1 MAIPIKKCL
10 KCDVWILFGFDSP
23 SVRHFVQALT
33 FLSKGGSLMETIRWM
48 SLIIVLGLLGLTF
61 LGLAIKIV
69 RQYERGVVLRFGRLI
84 KTRQPGFNLIIPVV
98 DRMIKVDLRVVTMV
112 VEPQVVITKDNVT
125 IKVDAVVYFMV
136 MDPVKSV
143 IHVADYTKATSQI
156 ALTTLRSVL
165 GQSDLDE
172 LLFERDKINKR
183 LREIIDQHTEPW
195 GVMVSVVEVKD
206 VQLPDP
212 MQRAMAK
219 QAEAEREKRAK
230 VIHAQGEYQ
239 AAETLRQAA
248 QIISIEPAALQL
260 RYLQTLTEIAGEK
273 NSTIIPISL
282 DIANGI
288 SALGKKVGVPGT

>member
-1 MAIPIKKCL
+1 
-10 KCDVWILFGFDSP
+10 
-23 SVRHFVQALT
+23 
-33 FLSKGGSLMETIRWM
+33 MEIIRWM
-48 SLIIVLGLLGLTF
+48 SFAIILGLVGITF
-61 LGLAIKIV
+61 LGLSIKIV

-84 KTRQPGFNLIIPVV
+84 KTREPGFNMIIPIV
-98 DRMIKVDLRVVTMV
+98 DRMVKVELRVITMV

-136 MDPVKSV
+136 VDPVKAV
-143 IHVADYTKATSQI
+143 IKVADYVKATSQI
-156 ALTTLRSVL
+156 ALTSLRSVL

-230 VIHAQGEYQ
+230 VIHAQGEFL

-248 QIISIEPAALQL
+248 RIISIEPAALQL

-273 NSTIIPISL
+273 NSTIIPITL
-282 DIANGI
+282 DIANTLQGI
-288 SALGKKVGVPGT
+288 SKKVGVPDMLTND

>member
-1 MAIPIKKCL
+1 
-10 KCDVWILFGFDSP
+10 
-23 SVRHFVQALT
+23 
-33 FLSKGGSLMETIRWM
+33 METIRLI
-48 SLIIVLGLLGLTF
+48 SLIIILGLVGITLLS
-61 LGLAIKIV
+61 LAIKIV

-84 KTRQPGFNLIIPVV
+84 RTREPGFNLIIPIV
-98 DRMIKVDLRVVTMV
+98 DRMIKVELRVVTMV

-136 MDPVKSV
+136 VDPVKAV
-143 IHVADYTKATSQI
+143 IQVADYIKATSQI

-206 VQLPDP
+206 VQLPDA
-212 MQRAMAK
+212 MQRAMAR

-248 QIISIEPAALQL
+248 HIISIEPAALQL

-273 NSTIIPISL
+273 NSTIIPIPL
-282 DIANGI
+282 EIANTLQAI
-288 SALGKKVGVPGT
+288 GKKGGVAGTLKSE

>member
-1 MAIPIKKCL
+1 
-10 KCDVWILFGFDSP
+10 
-23 SVRHFVQALT
+23 
-33 FLSKGGSLMETIRWM
+33 METIRWV
-48 SLIIVLGLLGLTF
+48 SLIIIMGLLGVTF

-69 RQYERGVVLRFGRLI
+69 RQYERGVVLRFGRLMR
-84 KTRQPGFNLIIPVV
+84 TRDPGFNLIIPIV

-136 MDPVKSV
+136 MDPVKAV
-143 IHVADYTKATSQI
+143 LQVADYIKATTQI

-183 LREIIDQHTEPW
+183 LSEIIDHHTEPW

-212 MQRAMAK
+212 MQRAMAR

-248 QIISIEPAALQL
+248 KIISIEPAALQL

-282 DIANGI
+282 DIANTI
-288 SALGKKVGVPGT
+288 HAVGKKAGVPGLLTNE

>member
-1 MAIPIKKCL
+1 
-10 KCDVWILFGFDSP
+10 
-23 SVRHFVQALT
+23 
-33 FLSKGGSLMETIRWM
+33 METIRLI
-48 SLIIVLGLLGLTF
+48 SLIIILGLAVITLLA
-61 LGLAIKIV
+61 LAIKIV

-84 KTRQPGFNLIIPVV
+84 KTREPGFNMIIPIV
-98 DRMIKVDLRVVTMV
+98 DRMIKVELRVITMV

-136 MDPVKSV
+136 MDPVKA
-143 IHVADYTKATSQI
+143 IIQVADYIKATSQI
-156 ALTTLRSVL
+156 ALTSLRSVL

-212 MQRAMAK
+212 MQRAMAR

-248 QIISIEPAALQL
+248 HIISIEPAALQL

-273 NSTIIPISL
+273 NSTIIPITL
-282 DIANGI
+282 DIANTI
-288 SALGKKVGVPGT
+288 HAITQKAGVPGLVKSE

>member
-1 MAIPIKKCL
+1 
-10 KCDVWILFGFDSP
+10 
-23 SVRHFVQALT
+23 
-33 FLSKGGSLMETIRWM
+33 METIRWL
-48 SLIIVLGLLGLTF
+48 SLIIVLGLFGITF
-61 LGLAIKIV
+61 LSLAIKIV

-84 KTRQPGFNLIIPVV
+84 KTREPGFNLIIPIV
-98 DRMIKVDLRVVTMV
+98 DRMIKVELRVVTMV

-136 MDPVKSV
+136 MDPVKAV
-143 IHVADYTKATSQI
+143 LQVADYIKATTQI

-172 LLFERDKINKR
+172 LLFEREKINKR
-183 LREIIDQHTEPW
+183 LSEIIDHHTEPW

-212 MQRAMAK
+212 MQRAMAR

-230 VIHAQGEYQ
+230 VIHAQGEFQ

-248 QIISIEPAALQL
+248 HIISIEPAALQL

-282 DIANGI
+282 DISNSIHAI
-288 SALGKKVGVPGT
+288 GKKVGVPGLLTNE

>member
-1 MAIPIKKCL
+1 
-10 KCDVWILFGFDSP
+10 
-23 SVRHFVQALT
+23 
-33 FLSKGGSLMETIRWM
+33 METIRLI
-48 SLIIVLGLLGLTF
+48 SLIIVLGLGGITF

-84 KTRQPGFNLIIPVV
+84 KTREPGFNMIIPIV
-98 DRMIKVDLRVVTMV
+98 DRMIKVELRVVTMV

-125 IKVDAVVYFMV
+125 LKVDAVVYFMV
-136 MDPVKSV
+136 MDPVKA
-143 IHVADYTKATSQI
+143 IIQVADYIKATTQI
-156 ALTTLRSVL
+156 ALTSLRSVL

-212 MQRAMAK
+212 MQRAMAR

-248 QIISIEPAALQL
+248 HIISIEPAALQL

-273 NSTIIPISL
+273 NSTIIPITL
-282 DIANGI
+282 DIANTLQAI
-288 SALGKKVGVPGT
+288 GKKAGIPGMITNE